1 MIRPATSD
9 DLPAIVAMGR
19 RFLAETAYQGRIAD
33 NPAQM
38 EALAASLIARED
50 ATLLVSEGGGE
61 LDGMIGIVGYPHP
74 ISGELTVGELFW
86 WTTPE
91 HRGAGVRLLRAAEA
105 WAVAQGAKHMQ
116 MVAPNERVGKFYERV
131 GYAPVETVFQREL
144 S

>member
-1 MIRPATSD
+1 MIRHATD
-9 DLPAIVAMGR
+9 ADLPAIVAMGR
-19 RFLAETAYQGRIAD
+19 RFLAETAYQGRIGE
-33 NPAQM
+33 NPQQM
-38 EALAASLIARED
+38 ETLAATLINRDD

-61 LDGMIGIVGYPHP
+61 LDGMIGIIGFPHP

-105 WAVAQGAKHMQ
+105 WAKAQGAKRMQ
-116 MVAPNERVGKFYERV
+116 MIAPTERVGQFYARV
-131 GYAPVETVFQREL
+131 GYEAVETVFQREL